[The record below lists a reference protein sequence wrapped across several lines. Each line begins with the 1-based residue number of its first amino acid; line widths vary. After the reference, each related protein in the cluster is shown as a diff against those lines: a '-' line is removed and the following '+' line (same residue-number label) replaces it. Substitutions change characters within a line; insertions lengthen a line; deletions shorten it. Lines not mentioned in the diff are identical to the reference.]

1 MNEKVVFSGDMRLKK
16 TIDGQPNVIY
26 EKSLNEH
33 DRLIHRDYGDQH
45 PIEAITGLAEELADI
60 EEQLASVTIEEVDPT
75 VPAWAKSPTKPT
87 YTAAEVGALP
97 DDTEIPVVPTDV
109 SAFNNDAGYLTEHQ
123 DISSK
128 QDTISDL
135 ATIRAGAALGAT
147 AVQTESDPTVPAWA
161 KASTKPSYTAQEVGA
176 LPNTTA
182 IPSKTSDLTN
192 DSGFITSADV
202 PEGAAASTT
211 MPKMD
216 GTAAVGTETAFAR
229 GDHRHPSDTSRVP
242 TSRTVNGKALSAD
255 ITLDASDVG
264 ALPDD
269 TVIPVI
275 PANVSAF
282 TNDAGYLTSY
292 TETDPTVPNWA
303 KQANKPTYTAS
314 EVGALPSTTVIPI
327 VPTAVSAFANDSG
340 YLTEST
346 LPVYDGTVDPSG
358 TVDPYP
364 GYDVA
369 MIINFD
375 SYTGAIVKGVF
386 SEVMAKLEAHT
397 PISAY
402 FFGYSQSNSE
412 TNIYTDVRIYFE
424 NDWINFGFLVGG
436 TSWTWHSDGRFHT
449 ED

>member
-1 MNEKVVFSGDMRLKK
+1 MIAKVVYVDAVLTDHIIPACAEFTGNTIEADGELVNRVTSGSGGTL
-16 TIDGQPNVIY
+16 
-26 EKSLNEH
+26 EH
-33 DRLIHRDYGDQH
+33 DKLTHRDFEDQH

-135 ATIRAGAALGAT
+135 ADIRAGAALGAT

-161 KASTKPSYTAQEVGA
+161 KQSTKPSYTAQEVGA

-211 MPKMD
+211 TPRMD

-242 TSRTVNGKALSAD
+242 TSRTVNGKALSSN

-269 TVIPVI
+269 TVIPIV
-275 PANVSAF
+275 PTNVSAF

-303 KQANKPTYTAS
+303 KQASKPTYTAS
-314 EVGALPSTTVIPI
+314 EVGALPSTYTPPVTSVNGRTGAVTITIPT
-327 VPTAVSAFANDSG
+327 VPTAVSAFTNDAG
-340 YLTEST
+340 YLTLAD
-346 LPVYDGTVDPSG
+346 LPIYDGSVT
-358 TVDPYP
+358 
-364 GYDVA
+364 
-369 MIINFD
+369 
-375 SYTGAIVKGVF
+375 
-386 SEVMAKLEAHT
+386 
-397 PISAY
+397 
-402 FFGYSQSNSE
+402 
-412 TNIYTDVRIYFE
+412 
-424 NDWINFGFLVGG
+424 
-436 TSWTWHSDGRFHT
+436 
-449 ED
+449 